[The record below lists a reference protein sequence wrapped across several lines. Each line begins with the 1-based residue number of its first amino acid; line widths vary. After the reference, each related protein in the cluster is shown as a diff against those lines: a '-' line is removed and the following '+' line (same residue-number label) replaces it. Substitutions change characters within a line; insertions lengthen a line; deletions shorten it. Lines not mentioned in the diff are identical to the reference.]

1 MPLAWVVLTV
11 VSVVC
16 IDQASKAVLLSRLSL
31 NGSVRLSRGVRLR
44 HVVNV
49 GWIHGVRSP
58 TVLLLLWGVAV
69 SSSLLIL
76 AFGEGGEGARAG
88 VAVAL
93 GGATGNLVDR
103 LLRGHIV
110 DFIEIGPWPDL
121 QRRRCGHRGRAGA
134 HADSASHL
142 MRPTLVTWGA
152 FRIPSYV
159 AMLYLGLLA
168 GTYSAY
174 AAGRADGMSGER
186 FMGAILALLV
196 PAVLGARLAF
206 VASRWDVVSLAAAK
220 DPPARERRRRGRVWS
235 PGSPFRCRCRSWWRS
250 GFPSRRS
257 GMPARSASWQRSSVC
272 AIGCFLN
279 GCCCGLV
286 AGRIPTQLL
295 EAGWAAV
302 LLIGAI
308 LAAGRMPFAGAL
320 FVSALAA
327 YAAGRFL
334 IDFGRDAPRK
344 LGRLTVAQAC
354 SAGFVVLSVTF
365 LAAAS
370 WVV

>member
-1 MPLAWVVLTV
+1 
-11 VSVVC
+11 
-16 IDQASKAVLLSRLSL
+16 
-31 NGSVRLSRGVRLR
+31 
-44 HVVNV
+44 
-49 GWIHGVRSP
+49 
-58 TVLLLLWGVAV
+58 
-69 SSSLLIL
+69 
-76 AFGEGGEGARAG
+76 
-88 VAVAL
+88 
-93 GGATGNLVDR
+93 
-103 LLRGHIV
+103 
-110 DFIEIGPWPDL
+110 
-121 QRRRCGHRGRAGA
+121 
-134 HADSASHL
+134 

-196 PAVLGARLAF
+196 PAVLGARIAF
-206 VASRWDVVSLAAAK
+206 VASRWDVYRSQPRKIFLPGNEGGAVAYGALATVPASVPLLVALGLPFASFWDAGAIGFLAAIICL
-220 DPPARERRRRGRVWS
+220 RV
-235 PGSPFRCRCRSWWRS
+235 
-250 GFPSRRS
+250 
-257 GMPARSASWQRSSVC
+257 
-272 AIGCFLN
+272 GCFLN

-302 LLIGAI
+302 LLVGAI
-308 LAAGRMPFAGAL
+308 LAADRMPFAGAL
-320 FVSALAA
+320 FVSTLAA

-334 IDFGRDAPRK
+334 IDFGRDAPRRV
-344 LGRLTVAQAC
+344 GRLTVAQAC
-354 SAGFVVLSVTF
+354 SAGFVVVSVTF

>member
-1 MPLAWVVLTV
+1 
-11 VSVVC
+11 
-16 IDQASKAVLLSRLSL
+16 
-31 NGSVRLSRGVRLR
+31 
-44 HVVNV
+44 
-49 GWIHGVRSP
+49 
-58 TVLLLLWGVAV
+58 
-69 SSSLLIL
+69 
-76 AFGEGGEGARAG
+76 
-88 VAVAL
+88 
-93 GGATGNLVDR
+93 
-103 LLRGHIV
+103 
-110 DFIEIGPWPDL
+110 
-121 QRRRCGHRGRAGA
+121 
-134 HADSASHL
+134 
-142 MRPTLVTWGA
+142 MRPTLLTWGA

-196 PAVLGARLAF
+196 PAVLGARIAF
-206 VASRWDVVSLAAAK
+206 VASRWDVYRSQPRKIFLPGNEGGAVAYGALATVPASVPLLVALGLPFASFWDAGAIGFLAAIICL
-220 DPPARERRRRGRVWS
+220 RV
-235 PGSPFRCRCRSWWRS
+235 
-250 GFPSRRS
+250 
-257 GMPARSASWQRSSVC
+257 
-272 AIGCFLN
+272 GCFLN

-308 LAAGRMPFAGAL
+308 LAADRMPFAGAL
-320 FVSALAA
+320 FVSTLAA

-334 IDFGRDAPRK
+334 IDFGRDAPRRV
-344 LGRLTVAQAC
+344 GRLTVGQAC
-354 SAGFVVLSVTF
+354 SAGFVVVSVTF